1 MSCVQDMLLPSSQ
14 GSALFHVFSSS
25 YIWPVLPWQRIRF
38 SPAFSSLLVLN
49 SFAHM
54 LSLTHFSPSA
64 ELLGPS
70 FPCFADYFLTGRPQK
85 PTYLSFFLFFLSN
98 RYIPAKF
105 LLTSHTHTLSAY
117 LPSDVLAPPLYTC
130 LETLFTAHV
139 HCLVSCM
146 SACPSAS
153 SISSFQR
160 KCAWI
165 FPFLFT
171 FTLESGFTYW
181 TRRAKFNPIVQ
192 GKACINMIHK
202 YSIWR
207 SADLS

>member
-1 MSCVQDMLLPSSQ
+1 
-14 GSALFHVFSSS
+14 
-25 YIWPVLPWQRIRF
+25 LPWQRIRF

-105 LLTSHTHTLSAY
+105 LLTSHTHTHFR
-117 LPSDVLAPPLYTC
+117 PTC
-130 LETLFTAHV
+130 LL
-139 HCLVSCM
+139 
-146 SACPSAS
+146 
-153 SISSFQR
+153 
-160 KCAWI
+160 
-165 FPFLFT
+165 
-171 FTLESGFTYW
+171 TYW
-181 TRRAKFNPIVQ
+181 HLRSTHVLKPYLQPTSIALCLACQRALLLVQFPLFNESVLEFS
-192 GKACINMIHK
+192 HF
-202 YSIWR
+202 YSLLLLRVGLPTELVGPSLI
-207 SADLS
+207 L